1 MKKYK
6 IYPHLILAV
15 VTVIYLPNIV
25 NFLDRNGYH
34 NTTYTITSIDDS
46 VYNIAYALLSN
57 IGVVPAKNTTASD
70 YRSSGQNWTEKPAK
84 PKMSAAQIKAQQDRQ
99 RKLDVQLKAQQAA
112 RDKIIR
118 KKIKSCITKVEAQS
132 VINRRTM
139 SNIDDYTFIGSSS
152 TGWGFNIDGES
163 LYIDLHNKQYGVNLY
178 ASSIFANSNPGY
190 GDIDAESTGICP
202 TDKHIQ
208 AIKLGKSTYK
218 NRQDYSRDTFCKSTY
233 IKTSSNPWVVFS
245 LMANEDYFAVWD
257 AERVKQSVIKYSLLD
272 KAINTDKQSKINMC
286 KKVEFYTR

>member
-34 NTTYTITSIDDS
+34 NTAYTITSVDDS

-70 YRSSGQNWTEKPAK
+70 YRPSGQNWTEKPAK

-99 RKLDVQLKAQQAA
+99 RKLDVQLKAQQAV
-112 RDKIIR
+112 RDKIKR

-132 VINRRTM
+132 VINRRTT

-163 LYIDLHNKQYGVNLY
+163 FYIDLHNKQYGVNLY
-178 ASSIFANSNPGY
+178 ASSIFAQSNPHY
-190 GDIDAESTGICP
+190 GDIGADSTAICP
-202 TDKHIQ
+202 TDESVQ
-208 AIKLGKSTYK
+208 AVMIGKGNYQK
-218 NRQDYSRDTFCKSTY
+218 INKRYWKDTFCKSQY
-233 IKTSSNPWVVFS
+233 IKTSLNPWQAFS
-245 LMANEDYFAVWD
+245 FIAKGEYFAVWD
-257 AERVKQSVIKYSLLD
+257 AERVKQSVIKRSLLD
-272 KAINTDKQSKINMC
+272 RAINADKQSKVDAC
-286 KKVEFYTR
+286 GLRR